1 MEKEKR
7 DPKTG
12 GRKKGTANKATINI
26 RDSFKKLIENNLEQL
41 EEDLLVLKPNERIR
55 AITELSKFCVPTL
68 KAVDFTDNT
77 ISTKEPVRI
86 IFEKK

>member
-1 MEKEKR
+1 M
-7 DPKTG
+7 PKGVKYG
-12 GRKKGTANKATINI
+12 GREKGSINKATINI
-26 RDSFKKLIENNLEQL
+26 RDAFKSLIENNLEQI
-41 EEDLLVLKPNERIR
+41 EMDLLMLKPAERIR

-77 ISTKEPVRI
+77 KLDKAPLRI